1 MQQLILR
8 VDVGGQPMG
17 WVPWQEAAVLY
28 AKEQI
33 VWTLG
38 DTPLRIFGGIN
49 RISGMRSY
57 IDVHPVIAAK
67 GSMYAKAHGATPPL
81 TNRELFRRD
90 GHTCMYCLEQ
100 MPDRRLTRDHVMPR
114 SRGGADV
121 WTNVV
126 TACMACNQRKGARTP
141 EEANMRLYAVPY
153 TPGYAEWLILRNRT
167 ILTDQMEFL
176 RAQCPKDSPMRIE

>member
-38 DTPLRIFGGIN
+38 DTPLRIFGGVN

-67 GSMYAKAHGATPPL
+67 GSMYAKSYGATPPL

-114 SRGGADV
+114 SRRGADV